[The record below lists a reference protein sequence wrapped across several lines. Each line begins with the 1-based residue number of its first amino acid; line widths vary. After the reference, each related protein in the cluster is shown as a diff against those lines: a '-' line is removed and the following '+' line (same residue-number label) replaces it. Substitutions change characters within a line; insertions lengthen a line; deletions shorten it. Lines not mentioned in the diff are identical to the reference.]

1 VPGRV
6 GDIVATGRLR
16 RLFWR
21 MAGGPDYLVTLLRL
35 RILDAL
41 AGPEPETPA
50 DQQRARDRE
59 RIERAFPNIEP
70 QESRRR
76 GSPSRRSAYRSAELI
91 ASAGGAQCYSR
102 IRCSSFRPL
111 IWSGIIR
118 VPRRWIS

>member
-6 GDIVATGRLR
+6 RDIVAIAGGRLR

-21 MAGGPDYLVTLLRL
+21 VADDLDYLWTLATL

-59 RIERAFPNIEP
+59 RIQRAFPAIEP
-70 QESRRR
+70 
-76 GSPSRRSAYRSAELI
+76 
-91 ASAGGAQCYSR
+91 
-102 IRCSSFRPL
+102 
-111 IWSGIIR
+111 
-118 VPRRWIS
+118 